1 MCYTFNSVAEAH
13 IINVKVSTYSLS
25 YYLNERRIIPMYSK
39 VFKGAAVA
47 PAAAALP
54 QLGAG
59 VSGTMMAVA
68 GMIIIAGVG
77 ISTVVAKMRG

>member
-1 MCYTFNSVAEAH
+1 
-13 IINVKVSTYSLS
+13 
-25 YYLNERRIIPMYSK
+25 MYSK

-77 ISTVVAKMRG
+77 ISTVVAEMRG